1 MDVDAMSTQK
11 RAYLMKK
18 GACFICEET
27 GHQARDHDEHMKEQD
42 DKKGKKPQKKEVWAT
57 QKGKQATLKE
67 IHALLNGLSKE
78 DKEALVTMQKGEPNK
93 EEEEEASDGEDF

>member
-27 GHQARDHDEHMKEQD
+27 GHQARDHNDYVKDQE
-42 DKKGKKPQKKEVWAT
+42 DKKGKRPERKEVHAT
-57 QKGKQATLKE
+57 QKGKQTTLKE

-78 DKEALVTMQKGEPNK
+78 DKEALVTMQKGGLDK
-93 EEEEEASDGEDF
+93 DEEEEASKDEGF